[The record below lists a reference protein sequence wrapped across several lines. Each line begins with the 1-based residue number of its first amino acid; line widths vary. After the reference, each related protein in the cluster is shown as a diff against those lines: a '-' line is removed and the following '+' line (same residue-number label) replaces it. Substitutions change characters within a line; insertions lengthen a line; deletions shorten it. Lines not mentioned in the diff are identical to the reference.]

1 MVGDRGDAGEEIGG
15 QGDAE
20 AGPPAEQ
27 PVGSRDDGVEVC
39 PGDGPNTRMSTVNP
53 RKVAVEFSSSC
64 SPTSPVESRWAA
76 IPDPTMTVTSK
87 PVPSSSATRRRVM
100 VSVTR

>member
-1 MVGDRGDAGEEIGG
+1 VLARRPRSQSA
-15 QGDAE
+15 AE
-20 AGPPAEQ
+20 TTGLKCAPET
-27 PVGSRDDGVEVC
+27 
-39 PGDGPNTRMSTVNP
+39 GPNIKMSTVNP

-76 IPDPTMTVTSK
+76 MPEPTTTVTSK
-87 PVPSSSATRRRVM
+87 PVPSSSATRRRVR